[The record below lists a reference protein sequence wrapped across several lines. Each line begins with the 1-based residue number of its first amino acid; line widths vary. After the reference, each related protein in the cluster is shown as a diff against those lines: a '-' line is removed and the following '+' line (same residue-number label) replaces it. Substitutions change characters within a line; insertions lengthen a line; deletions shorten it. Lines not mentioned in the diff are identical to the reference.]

1 MTKERGGDPPA
12 GGAPTPDPPSPV
24 VERRKKP
31 MVHPAAP
38 APLPKDYAFTFF
50 DPNDVVCRE
59 ILLDPRTTV
68 PQLFAI
74 LRQWVPQ
81 VQHSIDVIGNEILRR
96 GCHVNDRDGLTDMTL
111 LHYACKAGA
120 HGVGDPAAAVRLS
133 TRLLALGGDVTLR
146 SRWTHMN
153 ALHYAAYFDVPELIR
168 TLLRAAAPRVLHSTC
183 SDFSHGTALH
193 IAASNLCL
201 GAVRCLLEH
210 GADPALRNSKGQV
223 AAEVVPDP
231 TDMALDKAEAALAA
245 RELRQLLLD
254 AVPLSCSLPRVT
266 LPNYDNLP
274 GNLMLLCLGLQ
285 LGDRVRVDGGKV
297 GTLRF
302 CGTTAFASGQ
312 WAGVELDEPE
322 GKNDGSVGGVRYFI
336 CPPNRVGTPG
346 GGGRTWMPGSLG
358 DTPGCPGPSGD
369 GWWDM
374 WVILVCTGA
383 HKSIWMV
390 GTGMLHGVFAS
401 VSKISKA
408 EEQPPEPSPP
418 PSPPGPPAR
427 APHRAW
433 KDKRAPRK
441 RGGAWLDREGHRVA
455 PGDAVLVAG
464 QRPGRAR
471 FYGRTNFAPGYWFGV
486 ELDSAR
492 GKHDGSVFGVRYF
505 SCPPK
510 HGIFAPPSRVQRV
523 GGPREE
529 LGDSALEKKVQQVT
543 GGVWPS
549 GLAGRQGGTLMM
561 GWWLPPPTHWP
572 AGGQNLPL
580 IGWPAPAPIS
590 PPPAMAGGGGC
601 DHVCPCVPSCPPHVP
616 AVSQPKRNF
625 PAVRTPKDI
634 TSESSFSRLLFCCW
648 FPWMLRAEMQS

>member
-1 MTKERGGDPPA
+1 MTRERGEPPA
-12 GGAPTPDPPSPV
+12 GGGGTAVPPPEPSPGAPPTDPPMDPPGDPPMDSA
-24 VERRKKP
+24 ERRKRP

-50 DPNDVVCRE
+50 DPNDAACRE
-59 ILLDPRTTV
+59 ILLDPSTTV

-81 VQHSIDVIGNEILRR
+81 VQHNVDLIGNEILRR

-245 RELRQLLLD
+245 RELRRLLEE
-254 AVPLSCSLPRVT
+254 AVPLSCALPRVT

-274 GNLMLLCLGLQ
+274 GQSVLLSMGLQ
-285 LGDRVRVDGGKV
+285 LGQRVRLPGGQV

-302 CGTTAFASGQ
+302 CAPTAFASGQ
-312 WAGVELDEPE
+312 WAGVELDEQ

-336 CPPNRVGTPG
+336 CPP
-346 GGGRTWMPGSLG
+346 
-358 DTPGCPGPSGD
+358 
-369 GWWDM
+369 
-374 WVILVCTGA
+374 
-383 HKSIWMV
+383 KQ
-390 GTGMLHGVFAS
+390 
-401 VSKISKA
+401 
-408 EEQPPEPSPP
+408 E
-418 PSPPGPPAR
+418 
-427 APHRAW
+427 
-433 KDKRAPRK
+433 
-441 RGGAWLDREGHRVA
+441 
-455 PGDAVLVAG
+455 
-464 QRPGRAR
+464 
-471 FYGRTNFAPGYWFGV
+471 
-486 ELDSAR
+486 
-492 GKHDGSVFGVRYF
+492 
-505 SCPPK
+505 
-510 HGIFAPPSRVQRV
+510 
-523 GGPREE
+523 
-529 LGDSALEKKVQQVT
+529 
-543 GGVWPS
+543 
-549 GLAGRQGGTLMM
+549 
-561 GWWLPPPTHWP
+561 
-572 AGGQNLPL
+572 
-580 IGWPAPAPIS
+580 
-590 PPPAMAGGGGC
+590 
-601 DHVCPCVPSCPPHVP
+601 
-616 AVSQPKRNF
+616 
-625 PAVRTPKDI
+625 
-634 TSESSFSRLLFCCW
+634 SESVAENVAETLWLRLWNSDFG
-648 FPWMLRAEMQS
+648 AETL

>member
-1 MTKERGGDPPA
+1 MRAAPSPARRPRPQQAVAMTKEHGGDPPV
-12 GGAPTPDPPSPV
+12 GGAPTPDPPSPM

-50 DPNDVVCRE
+50 DPNDAACRE

-81 VQHSIDVIGNEILRR
+81 VQHSVDVIGNEILRR

-336 CPPNRVGTPG
+336 CPP
-346 GGGRTWMPGSLG
+346 
-358 DTPGCPGPSGD
+358 
-369 GWWDM
+369 
-374 WVILVCTGA
+374 
-383 HKSIWMV
+383 KQ
-390 GTGMLHGVFAS
+390 GVFAS

-408 EEQPPEPSPP
+408 EEQPPAASPP
-418 PSPPGPPAR
+418 RSPPGPPAR
-427 APHRAW
+427 APHKAR
-433 KDKRAPRK
+433 KDKRATRK
-441 RGGAWLDREGHRVA
+441 RGGAWLDREGRRVA

-471 FYGRTNFAPGYWFGV
+471 FYGRTDFAPGSGV
-486 ELDSAR
+486 PGRSRGMVPQKRRCSRSPCHSPSATSR
-492 GKHDGSVFGVRYF
+492 QCGPRRTSPQRAPSPGYSSAAGSPGCCGLRC
-505 SCPPK
+505 SPNP
-510 HGIFAPPSRVQRV
+510 APPIPP
-523 GGPREE
+523 PRWAPPTPPPP
-529 LGDSALEKKVQQVT
+529 LPHPVPWS
-543 GGVWPS
+543 PP
-549 GLAGRQGGTLMM
+549 
-561 GWWLPPPTHWP
+561 LPPR
-572 AGGQNLPL
+572 GDV
-580 IGWPAPAPIS
+580 
-590 PPPAMAGGGGC
+590 M
-601 DHVCPCVPSCPPHVP
+601 
-616 AVSQPKRNF
+616 
-625 PAVRTPKDI
+625 
-634 TSESSFSRLLFCCW
+634 
-648 FPWMLRAEMQS
+648 

>member
-1 MTKERGGDPPA
+1 M
-12 GGAPTPDPPSPV
+12 

-50 DPNDVVCRE
+50 DPNDAACRE

-81 VQHSIDVIGNEILRR
+81 VQHSVDVIGNEILRR

-285 LGDRVRVDGGKV
+285 LGDRVQVDGGKV

-322 GKNDGSVGGVRYFI
+322 GKNDGSVGGGPLLHL
-336 CPPNRVGTPG
+336 PPQTGCLRLCLQDLQG
-346 GGGRTWMPGSLG
+346 GGAA
-358 DTPGCPGPSGD
+358 PSALPPPAAPRD
-369 GWWDM
+369 
-374 WVILVCTGA
+374 
-383 HKSIWMV
+383 
-390 GTGMLHGVFAS
+390 
-401 VSKISKA
+401 
-408 EEQPPEPSPP
+408 PRPEPPT
-418 PSPPGPPAR
+418 
-427 APHRAW
+427 
-433 KDKRAPRK
+433 
-441 RGGAWLDREGHRVA
+441 
-455 PGDAVLVAG
+455 
-464 QRPGRAR
+464 RPGRTR
-471 FYGRTNFAPGYWFGV
+471 ERPGSVVGRGWTGRGAAWPRGMRCWWP
-486 ELDSAR
+486 DSAR
-492 GKHDGSVFGVRYF
+492 GGPGSMGALTSPLGTGSGWSWTQPGGNTTALF
-505 SCPPK
+505 SGCGTSPAPPNTVSSL
-510 HGIFAPPSRVQRV
+510 PPSRVQRV

-529 LGDSALEKKVQQVT
+529 PGDGTPEKKVQQVT
-543 GGVWPS
+543 
-549 GLAGRQGGTLMM
+549 
-561 GWWLPPPTHWP
+561 
-572 AGGQNLPL
+572 
-580 IGWPAPAPIS
+580 
-590 PPPAMAGGGGC
+590 
-601 DHVCPCVPSCPPHVP
+601 
-616 AVSQPKRNF
+616 VSQPKRNF

>member
-12 GGAPTPDPPSPV
+12 GGAPPPDPPSPPSPPSPA

-50 DPNDVVCRE
+50 DPNDAACRE

-81 VQHSIDVIGNEILRR
+81 VQHSVDIIGNEILRR
-96 GCHVNDRDGLTDMTL
+96 GCHVDDRDGLTDMTL

-133 TRLLALGGDVTLR
+133 QRLLALGGDAGLR

-231 TDMALDKAEAALAA
+231 TDMALDRAEAAEAA
-245 RELRQLLLD
+245 RELRRLLLD

-274 GNLMLLCLGLQ
+274 GTLMLLCLGLQ
-285 LGDRVRVDGGKV
+285 LGDRVRLDNGKV

-336 CPPNRVGTPG
+336 CPP
-346 GGGRTWMPGSLG
+346 
-358 DTPGCPGPSGD
+358 
-369 GWWDM
+369 
-374 WVILVCTGA
+374 
-383 HKSIWMV
+383 KK
-390 GTGMLHGVFAS
+390 GVFAS

-408 EEQPPEPSPP
+408 EEQPPAPSPP

-427 APHRAW
+427 APHKPR
-433 KDKRAPRK
+433 KDKRGSRK
-441 RGGAWLDREGHRVA
+441 RAGAWLDREGRRVA

-464 QRPGRAR
+464 QRQGRAR
-471 FYGRTNFAPGYWFGV
+471 FYGRTDFAPGYWFGV
-486 ELDSAR
+486 ELDSAG

-505 SCPPK
+505 TCPPK
-510 HGIFAPPSRVQRV
+510 HGVFAPPSRVQRYW
-523 GGPREE
+523 GRGH
-529 LGDSALEKKVQQVT
+529 LGDIGDINGDEGGHRDMGRGPKEEPGDGTNEKKAQPVT
-543 GGVWPS
+543 
-549 GLAGRQGGTLMM
+549 
-561 GWWLPPPTHWP
+561 
-572 AGGQNLPL
+572 
-580 IGWPAPAPIS
+580 
-590 PPPAMAGGGGC
+590 
-601 DHVCPCVPSCPPHVP
+601 
-616 AVSQPKRNF
+616 
-625 PAVRTPKDI
+625 
-634 TSESSFSRLLFCCW
+634 
-648 FPWMLRAEMQS
+648 

>member
-1 MTKERGGDPPA
+1 MRTGPAQQPPRPQQTVPMTKERGGGDPPA
-12 GGAPTPDPPSPV
+12 GGGTPPPDPPSPV

-50 DPNDVVCRE
+50 DPNDSLCRE
-59 ILLDPRTTV
+59 ILLDPRTSV

-81 VQHSIDVIGNEILRR
+81 VQHNVDVIGNEILRR
-96 GCHVNDRDGLTDMTL
+96 GCHVDDRDGLTDMTL

-133 TRLLALGGDVTLR
+133 TRLLALGGDVGLR

-168 TLLRAAAPRVLHSTC
+168 TLLRAGAPRVLHSTC

-231 TDMALDKAEAALAA
+231 TDMGLDRADAASAA
-245 RELRQLLLD
+245 RELRRLLLD

-285 LGDRVRVDGGKV
+285 LGDRVRIEGGKE

-336 CPPNRVGTPG
+336 CPP
-346 GGGRTWMPGSLG
+346 
-358 DTPGCPGPSGD
+358 
-369 GWWDM
+369 
-374 WVILVCTGA
+374 
-383 HKSIWMV
+383 KQ
-390 GTGMLHGVFAS
+390 GVFAS

-408 EEQPPEPSPP
+408 EEQPPAPSPP
-418 PSPPGPPAR
+418 RTPPEPPAR
-427 APHRAW
+427 PPHKTR
-433 KDKRAPRK
+433 KDKRAPRR
-441 RGGAWLDREGHRVA
+441 RGGAWLDREGRRVA

-471 FYGRTNFAPGYWFGV
+471 FYGRTDFAPGYWFGV
-486 ELDSAR
+486 ELDSAG

-510 HGIFAPPSRVQRV
+510 HGVFAPPSRVQRV

-529 LGDSALEKKVQQVT
+529 PGGGAAPEKKDQPVT
-543 GGVWPS
+543 
-549 GLAGRQGGTLMM
+549 
-561 GWWLPPPTHWP
+561 
-572 AGGQNLPL
+572 
-580 IGWPAPAPIS
+580 
-590 PPPAMAGGGGC
+590 
-601 DHVCPCVPSCPPHVP
+601 
-616 AVSQPKRNF
+616 VSQPKRNF

>member
-12 GGAPTPDPPSPV
+12 GGAPPPDPPSPPSPPSPA

-50 DPNDVVCRE
+50 DPNDAACRE

-81 VQHSIDVIGNEILRR
+81 VQHSVDVIGNEILRR
-96 GCHVNDRDGLTDMTL
+96 GCHVDDRDGLTDMTL

-133 TRLLALGGDVTLR
+133 QRLLALGGDAGLR

-231 TDMALDKAEAALAA
+231 TDMALDRAEAAEAA
-245 RELRQLLLD
+245 RELRRLLLD

-274 GNLMLLCLGLQ
+274 GTLMLLCLGLQ
-285 LGDRVRVDGGKV
+285 LGDRVRLDNGKV

-336 CPPNRVGTPG
+336 CPPKT
-346 GGGRTWMPGSLG
+346 
-358 DTPGCPGPSGD
+358 
-369 GWWDM
+369 
-374 WVILVCTGA
+374 
-383 HKSIWMV
+383 
-390 GTGMLHGVFAS
+390 GVFAS

-408 EEQPPEPSPP
+408 EEQPPPAPSPP

-427 APHRAW
+427 APHKPR
-433 KDKRAPRK
+433 KDKRGSRK
-441 RGGAWLDREGHRVA
+441 RAGAWLDREGRRVA

-464 QRPGRAR
+464 QRQGRAR
-471 FYGRTNFAPGYWFGV
+471 FYGRTDFAPGYWFGV
-486 ELDSAR
+486 ELDSAG

-505 SCPPK
+505 TCPPK
-510 HGIFAPPSRVQRV
+510 HGVFAPPSRVQRV
-523 GGPREE
+523 GGPKEE
-529 LGDSALEKKVQQVT
+529 PGDGTNEKKAQPVT
-543 GGVWPS
+543 
-549 GLAGRQGGTLMM
+549 
-561 GWWLPPPTHWP
+561 
-572 AGGQNLPL
+572 
-580 IGWPAPAPIS
+580 
-590 PPPAMAGGGGC
+590 
-601 DHVCPCVPSCPPHVP
+601 
-616 AVSQPKRNF
+616 VSQPKRF

>member
-1 MTKERGGDPPA
+1 MPGVGLGVSVLADP
-12 GGAPTPDPPSPV
+12 GLSISGVSPPCPPVSPPCPPV
-24 VERRKKP
+24 SP
-31 MVHPAAP
+31 PP
-38 APLPKDYAFTFF
+38 AFTFF
-50 DPNDVVCRE
+50 DPNDAACRE

-81 VQHSIDVIGNEILRR
+81 VQHSVDVIGNEILRR
-96 GCHVNDRDGLTDMTL
+96 GCHVDDRDGLTDMTL

-133 TRLLALGGDVTLR
+133 TRLLALGGDAGLR

-231 TDMALDKAEAALAA
+231 TDMALDRAEAAEAA
-245 RELRQLLLD
+245 RELRRLLLD

-274 GNLMLLCLGLQ
+274 GTLMLLCLGLQ
-285 LGDRVRVDGGKV
+285 LGDRVCVPCPQV

-336 CPPNRVGTPG
+336 CPPKQGTDPRPPRPPGGSGTLGGGLRPPG
-346 GGGRTWMPGSLG
+346 GGPGSGPGRGWLG
-358 DTPGCPGPSGD
+358 
-369 GWWDM
+369 
-374 WVILVCTGA
+374 
-383 HKSIWMV
+383 V
-390 GTGMLHGVFAS
+390 GVVRVGVVS
-401 VSKISKA
+401 VA
-408 EEQPPEPSPP
+408 PP
-418 PSPPGPPAR
+418 PGSQKRAGAWLGVSGCGWVWSGWVWSVRPRPQGPGSGPGRGWVWSGCVPVGVVTLAPPPGSR
-427 APHRAW
+427 
-433 KDKRAPRK
+433 KRA
-441 RGGAWLDREGHRVA
+441 GAWLDREGRRVA

-464 QRPGRAR
+464 QRQGRAR
-471 FYGRTNFAPGYWFGV
+471 FYGRTDFAPGYWFGV
-486 ELDSAR
+486 ELDSAG

-505 SCPPK
+505 SCAPK
-510 HGIFAPPSRVQRV
+510 HGVFAPPSRVQRC
-523 GGPREE
+523 
-529 LGDSALEKKVQQVT
+529 GDT
-543 GGVWPS
+543 
-549 GLAGRQGGTLMM
+549 GGTL
-561 GWWLPPPTHWP
+561 GDIGGHWGHCGDT
-572 AGGQNLPL
+572 ARTFGD
-580 IGWPAPAPIS
+580 IG
-590 PPPAMAGGGGC
+590 
-601 DHVCPCVPSCPPHVP
+601 
-616 AVSQPKRNF
+616 R
-625 PAVRTPKDI
+625 R
-634 TSESSFSRLLFCCW
+634 
-648 FPWMLRAEMQS
+648 

>member
-12 GGAPTPDPPSPV
+12 GGAPPPDPPSPPSPPSPA

-50 DPNDVVCRE
+50 DPNDAACRE

-81 VQHSIDVIGNEILRR
+81 VQHSVDVIGNEILRR
-96 GCHVNDRDGLTDMTL
+96 GCHVDDRDGLTDMTL

-133 TRLLALGGDVTLR
+133 QRLLALGGDAGLR

-231 TDMALDKAEAALAA
+231 TDMALDRAEAAEAA
-245 RELRQLLLD
+245 RELRRLLLD

-274 GNLMLLCLGLQ
+274 GTLMLLCLGLQ
-285 LGDRVRVDGGKV
+285 LGDRVRLDNGKV

-336 CPPNRVGTPG
+336 CPPKT
-346 GGGRTWMPGSLG
+346 
-358 DTPGCPGPSGD
+358 
-369 GWWDM
+369 
-374 WVILVCTGA
+374 
-383 HKSIWMV
+383 
-390 GTGMLHGVFAS
+390 GVFAS

-408 EEQPPEPSPP
+408 EEQPPPAPSPP

-427 APHRAW
+427 APHKPR
-433 KDKRAPRK
+433 KDKRGSRK
-441 RGGAWLDREGHRVA
+441 RAGAWLDREGRRVA

-464 QRPGRAR
+464 QRQGRAR
-471 FYGRTNFAPGYWFGV
+471 FYGRTDFAPGYWFGV
-486 ELDSAR
+486 ELDSAG

-505 SCPPK
+505 TCPPK
-510 HGIFAPPSRVQRV
+510 HGVFAPPSRVQRV
-523 GGPREE
+523 GGPKEE
-529 LGDSALEKKVQQVT
+529 PGDGTNEKKAQPVT
-543 GGVWPS
+543 
-549 GLAGRQGGTLMM
+549 
-561 GWWLPPPTHWP
+561 
-572 AGGQNLPL
+572 
-580 IGWPAPAPIS
+580 
-590 PPPAMAGGGGC
+590 
-601 DHVCPCVPSCPPHVP
+601 
-616 AVSQPKRNF
+616 VSQPKRSG
-625 PAVRTPKDI
+625 AVRPPKDI

>member
-1 MTKERGGDPPA
+1 MRTAPGPSRGTRRPRHDQGARGDPPA
-12 GGAPTPDPPSPV
+12 GGAPPPDPPSPPSPL

-50 DPNDVVCRE
+50 DPNDAACRE
-59 ILLDPRTTV
+59 ILLDPRTSV

-81 VQHSIDVIGNEILRR
+81 VQHSVDVIGNEVRD
-96 GCHVNDRDGLTDMTL
+96 GGTATVDDRDGLTHMTL

-133 TRLLALGGDVTLR
+133 QRLLALGGDAGPLR

-153 ALHYAAYFDVPELIR
+153 AHTARWPELIQHP
-168 TLLRAAAPRVLHSTC
+168 LRARPEGDPKMNPNDPTASPHYPQNPPAPGGHAPGPKQQRHPKTPAPCSGPAAPRVLHSTC

-231 TDMALDKAEAALAA
+231 TDMALDRAEAAEAA
-245 RELRQLLLD
+245 RELRRLLLD

-274 GNLMLLCLGLQ
+274 GTLMLLCLGLQ
-285 LGDRVRVDGGKV
+285 LGDRVRLDSGKV

-336 CPPNRVGTPG
+336 CPPKT
-346 GGGRTWMPGSLG
+346 
-358 DTPGCPGPSGD
+358 
-369 GWWDM
+369 
-374 WVILVCTGA
+374 
-383 HKSIWMV
+383 
-390 GTGMLHGVFAS
+390 GVFAS

-408 EEQPPEPSPP
+408 EEQPPLPSPP
-418 PSPPGPPAR
+418 PRTPPPTNPDPHKPPQ
-427 APHRAW
+427 
-433 KDKRAPRK
+433 KNT
-441 RGGAWLDREGHRVA
+441 
-455 PGDAVLVAG
+455 
-464 QRPGRAR
+464 GR
-471 FYGRTNFAPGYWFGV
+471 YWFGV
-486 ELDSAR
+486 ELDSAG

-505 SCPPK
+505 TCPPK
-510 HGIFAPPSRVQRV
+510 HGVFAPPSRVQRV
-523 GGPREE
+523 GGPKEE
-529 LGDSALEKKVQQVT
+529 PGDGTNEKKAQPVT
-543 GGVWPS
+543 
-549 GLAGRQGGTLMM
+549 
-561 GWWLPPPTHWP
+561 
-572 AGGQNLPL
+572 
-580 IGWPAPAPIS
+580 
-590 PPPAMAGGGGC
+590 
-601 DHVCPCVPSCPPHVP
+601 
-616 AVSQPKRNF
+616 VSQPKRF

>member
-1 MTKERGGDPPA
+1 MKPGPDPTPGSSRSRRRHDEGARGGPPG
-12 GGAPTPDPPSPV
+12 GGAAAPRPPTPWW
-24 VERRKKP
+24 RRKKP
-31 MVHPAAP
+31 VVHPAAP
-38 APLPKDYAFTFF
+38 APLPKDYAFTFLP
-50 DPNDVVCRE
+50 DDAACRE

-81 VQHSIDVIGNEILRR
+81 VQHSVDVIATSGGVRILRR

-111 LHYACKAGA
+111 LHCCKAGA

-201 GAVRCLLEH
+201 GVRCLLEH

-336 CPPNRVGTPG
+336 CPP
-346 GGGRTWMPGSLG
+346 
-358 DTPGCPGPSGD
+358 
-369 GWWDM
+369 
-374 WVILVCTGA
+374 
-383 HKSIWMV
+383 KQ
-390 GTGMLHGVFAS
+390 GVFAS

-408 EEQPPEPSPP
+408 EEQPPAPSPP
-418 PSPPGPPAR
+418 RSPPGPPAR
-427 APHRAW
+427 APHKAR
-433 KDKRAPRK
+433 KDKRAPGSEEG
-441 RGGAWLDREGHRVA
+441 RGWTGRGAAWPQGCST
-455 PGDAVLVAG
+455 GG
-464 QRPGRAR
+464 WTRPGRAR
-471 FYGRTNFAPGYWFGV
+471 FYGRTDFAPGYWFV
-486 ELDSAR
+486 ELDSG

-510 HGIFAPPSRVQRV
+510 HGVFAPPSRVQRV

-529 LGDSALEKKVQQVT
+529 PGDSVPEKKVQQVT
-543 GGVWPS
+543 
-549 GLAGRQGGTLMM
+549 
-561 GWWLPPPTHWP
+561 
-572 AGGQNLPL
+572 
-580 IGWPAPAPIS
+580 
-590 PPPAMAGGGGC
+590 
-601 DHVCPCVPSCPPHVP
+601 
-616 AVSQPKRNF
+616 VSQPKRNF

>member
-1 MTKERGGDPPA
+1 MPPMALIKDGGEAAAMTKDSGDPPEG
-12 GGAPTPDPPSPV
+12 GGAAPEPPPEPTSGDPPPDPP
-24 VERRKKP
+24 RRRP

-50 DPNDVVCRE
+50 DPNDAACRE
-59 ILLDPRTTV
+59 ILQDPSTSV

-81 VQHSIDVIGNEILRR
+81 VQHNVDLIGNEILRR

-201 GAVRCLLEH
+201 GSVRCLLEH
-210 GADPALRNSKGQV
+210 GADPAMRNSKGQV

-231 TDMALDKAEAALAA
+231 TDMALDKAEAALVA
-245 RELRQLLLD
+245 RELRRLLEE

-274 GNLMLLCLGLQ
+274 GNSVLLSMGLA
-285 LGDRVRVDGGKV
+285 LGDRVSLPGGKV

-336 CPPNRVGTPG
+336 CPPKQG
-346 GGGRTWMPGSLG
+346 
-358 DTPGCPGPSGD
+358 
-369 GWWDM
+369 
-374 WVILVCTGA
+374 I
-383 HKSIWMV
+383 
-390 GTGMLHGVFAS
+390 FAS

-408 EEQPPEPSPP
+408 EEQPPAPSPP
-418 PSPPGPPAR
+418 HSPPEAPAR
-427 APHRAW
+427 GSHRSR
-433 KDKRAPRK
+433 KDKRGHRK
-441 RGGAWLDREGHRVA
+441 RGGAWLDREGRRVA
-455 PGDAVLVAG
+455 PGDMVLVAG
-464 QRPGRAR
+464 QRQGRAR
-471 FYGRTNFAPGYWFGV
+471 FYGRTDFAPGYWFGV
-486 ELDSAR
+486 ELDSAG

-510 HGIFAPPSRVQRV
+510 HGVFAPPSRVQRV

-529 LGDSALEKKVQQVT
+529 PGDTAPEKKVQQVT
-543 GGVWPS
+543 
-549 GLAGRQGGTLMM
+549 
-561 GWWLPPPTHWP
+561 
-572 AGGQNLPL
+572 
-580 IGWPAPAPIS
+580 
-590 PPPAMAGGGGC
+590 
-601 DHVCPCVPSCPPHVP
+601 
-616 AVSQPKRNF
+616 VSQPKHNF

>member
-1 MTKERGGDPPA
+1 MTKERGGEHPA

-50 DPNDVVCRE
+50 DPNDVACRE

-336 CPPNRVGTPG
+336 CPP
-346 GGGRTWMPGSLG
+346 
-358 DTPGCPGPSGD
+358 
-369 GWWDM
+369 
-374 WVILVCTGA
+374 
-383 HKSIWMV
+383 KQ
-390 GTGMLHGVFAS
+390 GVFAS

-418 PSPPGPPAR
+418 HSPPGPPAR
-427 APHRAW
+427 APHRAH
-433 KDKRAPRK
+433 KDKR
-441 RGGAWLDREGHRVA
+441 
-455 PGDAVLVAG
+455 
-464 QRPGRAR
+464 
-471 FYGRTNFAPGYWFGV
+471 GYWFGV

-543 GGVWPS
+543 V
-549 GLAGRQGGTLMM
+549 
-561 GWWLPPPTHWP
+561 
-572 AGGQNLPL
+572 
-580 IGWPAPAPIS
+580 
-590 PPPAMAGGGGC
+590 
-601 DHVCPCVPSCPPHVP
+601 
-616 AVSQPKRNF
+616 VSQPKRNF